1 MGFDPWTLWT
11 IIVIVTGL
19 VIGSLLLAWAASPS
33 ERSLAYWAAGLAFFV
48 VGILIGLESEHIPN
62 RAAVFFGNGAVLAG
76 YVMFWAALR
85 RYCGRSFPWLVMIG
99 VLALWGALCLW
110 PSFPEMAWERLIILP
125 LVAIV
130 LLVLGVAE
138 LWRAPD
144 TRQIGFW
151 GLLIALA
158 VMIVIQVTR
167 ISLTHSFA
175 DGTRPV
181 MLMTPIGVSFG
192 IAALVSLFLASFLLV
207 LAVRERSEAALRN
220 AARHDELTGLPN
232 RRDFYEQAALICRQ
246 GGLLTMMLIDL
257 DYFKQVNDRFG
268 HSVGDQVLA
277 AFGRVLLEGAPAG
290 ATAGRLG
297 GEEFGVLLAGID
309 LAAARQE
316 AARVQRAFLQ
326 VGIELRPDGTPL
338 NCTASIGLVHVAAP
352 PALAGPESQARLR
365 TLLARADD
373 VLYRAKHAGRNR
385 IEVIEISAADLD
397 AA

>member
-1 MGFDPWTLWT
+1 MGFDPWTLWSIV
-11 IIVIVTGL
+11 IIVTML
-19 VIGSLLLAWAASPS
+19 VAGAMMLAWAASPT
-33 ERSLAYWAAGLAFFV
+33 ELSLPYWAAGLFCFAFAII
-48 VGILIGLESEHIPN
+48 VGLVSDRMPLPLAI
-62 RAAVFFGNGAVLAG
+62 FFGNGAILTG
-76 YVMFWAALR
+76 YSLFWASLR
-85 RYCGRSFPWLVMIG
+85 SYCGRALSWRYIPAAALLWGLLCLCFTAEPAVIPRLIVLS
-99 VLALWGALCLW
+99 VLAL
-110 PSFPEMAWERLIILP
+110 
-125 LVAIV
+125 V
-130 LLVLGVAE
+130 LLGLAGRE
-138 LWRAPD
+138 LWQAGTVWR
-144 TRQIGFW
+144 IGEW
-151 GLLIALA
+151 GLMTMIIIMIALQLGRL
-158 VMIVIQVTR
+158 VL
-167 ISLTHSFA
+167 ISAFA
-175 DGTRPV
+175 PGMRPV
-181 MLMTPIGVSFG
+181 MMATHMGIGFG
-192 IAALVSLFLASFLLV
+192 LVALTSLFLASFLLV
-207 LAVRERSEAALRN
+207 LAVRERREATFRH
-220 AARHDELTGLPN
+220 AARRDELTGLPN

-246 GGLLTMMLIDL
+246 GEPLTMMLIDL
-257 DYFKQVNDRFG
+257 DYFKLVNDRFG

-326 VGIELRPDGTPL
+326 VGIELKPDGTPL

-352 PALAGPESQARLR
+352 PAIAGPASQTRLR